1 MPSRQS
7 SIACAYRV
15 PPHRLPSDE
24 NLPTFTAN
32 NQGSSLSA
40 AASSVPAPES
50 LERAARL
57 IELALS
63 RPAVVISSGAA
74 PEVPDRRS
82 GLHGKGR
89 VIVAVVAIDPR
100 AGAGPAYVYRHHETD
115 GNAGPLADTVAPFAK
130 AHGAV
135 SYAVIPL
142 SAPHPEGNGGVAL
155 SDSALCIFSREP
167 HEWTDTERE
176 GLTIVASSLAA
187 ELDARREL
195 AASRSQEEVLRR
207 RTLKDTLTGLPNRAL
222 FLDRVDHAV
231 LRARRHKDF
240 RFAVLS
246 LDLDRFK
253 GINDSLGMEVADK
266 VLVTVARR
274 LESCLRGEDMLA
286 RLSGDEFAI
295 LLESLA
301 DDSDGGRV
309 ADRILKVL
317 AVPVPTQAGDVLAT
331 ASIGVV
337 LSSSGIE
344 AGPEAASRLVQ
355 RSAAALTRAKEG
367 GRARYEMF
375 DREMHARA
383 VARLRMETDLRLAV
397 ERNEFELFYQPL
409 ITLET
414 GRITELEALVR
425 WRHPERGL
433 VPPLDFIPLAEE
445 TGLIVPIGTWVLGEA
460 CRQMREWQER
470 FPRETPLSVSVNLS
484 VRQFIQPN
492 FVRHVADVV
501 RASGLD
507 PHSLKLEI
515 TESFAIDDPKGT
527 RGMLQELRELGVR
540 IYLDDF
546 GTGYSSLGYLHQLP
560 LDAIKIDRS
569 FVTQMNLGA
578 THLQLVRTV
587 RSLAENIGVFAVAE
601 GVETPE
607 QLDALRAMGCESAQG
622 YLFSKPVTAHEAGL
636 LLETDPHW

>member
-1 MPSRQS
+1 M
-7 SIACAYRV
+7 ACV
-15 PPHRLPSDE
+15 QIDTGE
-24 NLPTFTAN
+24 
-32 NQGSSLSA
+32 GA
-40 AASSVPAPES
+40 AASF
-50 LERAARL
+50 
-57 IELALS
+57 
-63 RPAVVISSGAA
+63 
-74 PEVPDRRS
+74 
-82 GLHGKGR
+82 
-89 VIVAVVAIDPR
+89 
-100 AGAGPAYVYRHHETD
+100 VYRHHES
-115 GNAGPLADTVAPFAK
+115 AGSTGRLDRAIAPLARAHGALSYAILALTPPQGRENGTTGLADT
-130 AHGAV
+130 
-135 SYAVIPL
+135 
-142 SAPHPEGNGGVAL
+142 
-155 SDSALCIFSREP
+155 ALCVLSREP
-167 HEWTDTERE
+167 HDWTQSERQ
-176 GLTIVASSLAA
+176 GLTTVAASLAA
-187 ELDARREL
+187 ELHARREL
-195 AASRSQEEVLRR
+195 AASRSEEELLRR

-253 GINDSLGMEVADK
+253 GINDTHGMAVADE

-309 ADRILKVL
+309 ADRILKSL
-317 AVPVPTQAGDVLAT
+317 AVPVPTHAGEVMAT

-337 LSSSGIE
+337 LSSSGVE
-344 AGPEAASRLVQ
+344 PGPEAAANLVQ
-355 RSAAALTRAKEG
+355 RSAAAMSRAKEA

-397 ERNEFELFYQPL
+397 ERGEFEIFYQPL

-433 VPPLDFIPLAEE
+433 VPPLEFIPLAEE

-492 FVRHVADVV
+492 FVRHVAEVV
-501 RASGLD
+501 KASGLD

-569 FVTQMNLGA
+569 FVMQMNLGG

-601 GVETPE
+601 GVETAE
-607 QLDALRAMGCESAQG
+607 QLKTLRAMGCESAQG
-622 YLFSKPVTAHEAGL
+622 YLFSKPISAHEAGL